1 MTPPAESG
9 GALDRAAMT
18 ELLTTRFAEPIAVY
32 RDLLRGLAAT
42 GEPPYRQ
49 SVLLDTHPVEGPSL
63 TTPHLRIHV
72 GYSYQDA
79 DELGS
84 FPAGMRP
91 VCVRIHVQGYPDK
104 YPDRRAA
111 GSDLVHEYPAVE
123 PEAWARAVLGRQWS
137 DYAYQMI
144 RRTDVDRR
152 MRTSLI
158 YTQPLFVVF
167 VASDGTP
174 VLAPDNIAWNRV
186 WLKVIDAR
194 KLDPDPESKALRDH
208 IARVGPYAPT
218 AGIRH
223 PDTEPDGGWRLEVTG
238 VPLDRLTDT
247 AAETVRALRNGIRVR
262 GRIATQFRP
271 VRLHVEPDHVVVYF
285 KWARNPNTFAVTM
298 HPPQTGDE
306 LAGPPWHTPAAV
318 AGTMISRWQEELCTG
333 LLVRGTRR
341 RDGDTI
347 YISAPPSAPVGQEYW
362 VSEVALHERSR
373 VWLAR
378 EGLDIDRPLEWKNAG
393 VLAVWIQANV
403 NNEVGRPYVGH
414 AAACWSGEVA
424 AHVEVLATVP
434 GTPETVAA
442 QLAHR
447 ITHMLADLG
456 AETITASVANEHLA
470 ELGYTNRPEQAGMVL
485 DVASMP

>member
-42 GEPPYRQ
+42 GEPSYRR
-49 SVLLDTHPVEGPSL
+49 SALLDTHPVEGPSL
-63 TTPHLRIHV
+63 TTPHLRIQV
-72 GYSYQDA
+72 SYSYQDA

-84 FPAGMRP
+84 FPADMRP
-91 VCVRIHVQGYPDK
+91 VCVRIHVQGYHDK

-194 KLDPDPESKALRDH
+194 KLDPDPDSRALRDH

-238 VPLDRLTDT
+238 VPVDRLTDT
-247 AAETVRALRNGIRVR
+247 VAETVRALRNGIRVR

-271 VRLHVEPDHVVVYF
+271 IRLHVELDHVVVYF

-318 AGTMISRWQEELCTG
+318 AGTMISGWQEELCTG

-347 YISAPPSAPVGQEYW
+347 YISAPPSAPAGQEYW
-362 VSEVALHERSR
+362 VSEVALHERSG

-378 EGLDIDRPLEWKNAG
+378 EGLDIDRPLEWKNTG
-393 VLAVWIQANV
+393 VLAVWIQAKV
-403 NNEVGRPYVGH
+403 NNAVGRPYVGH
-414 AAACWSGEVA
+414 AAARWSSETT
-424 AHVEVLATVP
+424 AHVEVLETVP
-434 GTPETVAA
+434 GTPQTVAA

-470 ELGYTNRPEQAGMVL
+470 ELGYRNDSEGSGMVL
-485 DVASMP
+485 DVASML